1 MERIW
6 LNHYP
11 PGIPADITDE
21 AARYDSLVAMV
32 EESCGKYAK
41 RPAFHSMGAT
51 LSYAQLEEKSRH
63 FAGWLQARG
72 IKKGD
77 RVALMMPNLL
87 QYPICLFGTLRAGA
101 AVVNTNPLY
110 TPAELNHQLHDSGAR
125 VIVIAENF
133 AHTLQDA
140 LEGTSI
146 DTIIVTSIGDML
158 GGIKG
163 WVTNLVVRH
172 VKKMVPA
179 YRLPDT
185 LRLPQVLAEGA
196 GAAYTRPPLSHDDIA
211 LLQYTGGTT
220 GVAKG
225 AILTHGNM
233 VSNVSQAHAWVKPYL
248 GQEEQ
253 CIVTALPLYHIFAL
267 TANCLT
273 FLVLGAS
280 NLLIINPRDIPD
292 MIKSM
297 SRHRFTAITGV
308 NTLFNALL
316 LDPGFAKLDFSSLKL
331 TLGGGMAV
339 QEVIAKRWLQCTGKP
354 LAQAYGLT
362 ETSPAVTINPL
373 DKTEFTGSI
382 GLPVPSTEIA
392 IRDNDGNDM
401 PQGESG
407 EICVRGPQVTPGYW
421 QRPDETEKVFDK
433 DGFLHTGDIGYVDEQ
448 GYIFLLDRKKDM
460 ILVSGFN
467 VYPNEIEAVAAEHPG
482 VKEAAAIGV
491 PNEHSGEVVKLFVIR
506 KDPNLT
512 EQALIEY
519 LRTKLTRY
527 KVPKLIE
534 FREDLPRS
542 NVGKVLR
549 RELKQDNDAGKQQ
562 GERHK

>member
-1 MERIW
+1 MERTW

-11 PGIPADITDE
+11 PGVPADITDE
-21 AARYDSLVAMV
+21 AARYDSLAALV
-32 EESCGKYAK
+32 EESCGKYAG
-41 RPAFHSMGAT
+41 RPAFHSMGAD
-51 LSYAQLEEKSRH
+51 LSYAQLEESSRH
-63 FAGWLQARG
+63 FAAWLQARG

-87 QYPICLFGTLRAGA
+87 QYPVCLFGTLRAGA
-101 AVVNTNPLY
+101 VVINTNPLY
-110 TPAELNHQLHDSGAR
+110 TPAELNHQLRDSGAR
-125 VIVIAENF
+125 AIVIAENF
-133 AHTLQDA
+133 AYTLQDA
-140 LEGTSI
+140 LQGTSI
-146 DTIIVTSIGDML
+146 DTIITTAIGDML
-158 GGIKG
+158 GGVKG

-172 VKKMVPA
+172 VKKMVPP
-179 YRLPDT
+179 YNLPNA
-185 LRLPQVLAEGA
+185 LRLPQVLAA
-196 GAAYTRPPLSHDDIA
+196 GARATYTRPPLSHDDIA

-233 VSNVSQAHAWVKPYL
+233 VSNVSQALAWVRPYL
-248 GQEEQ
+248 THEHQ

-273 FLVLGAS
+273 FMALGAS
-280 NLLIINPRDIPD
+280 NLLIVNPRDIPD
-292 MIKSM
+292 MVKSM
-297 SRHRFTAITGV
+297 GKYRFTAITGV

-316 LDPGFAKLDFSSLKL
+316 LNPDFAKLDFSSLRL

-339 QEVIAKRWLQCTGKP
+339 QDVIAKRWLECTGKP

-373 DKTEFTGSI
+373 DKVEFTGSI
-382 GLPVPSTEIA
+382 GQPVPSTDVA
-392 IRDNDGNDM
+392 IRDDDGVDL
-401 PQGESG
+401 PQGETG

-421 QRPDETEKVFDK
+421 QRPDETAKVFDK
-433 DGFLHTGDIGYVDEQ
+433 DGFLHTGDIGYIDAQ
-448 GYIFLLDRKKDM
+448 GFVFLLDRKKDM
-460 ILVSGFN
+460 INVSGFN

-482 VKEAAAIGV
+482 VKEAAAIGI
-491 PNEHSGEVVKLFVIR
+491 PNEHSGEVAKLFVIR
-506 KDPNLT
+506 KDPDLT
-512 EQALIEY
+512 EEALKEY

-542 NVGKVLR
+542 NIGKVLR
-549 RELKQDNDAGKQQ
+549 RKLKEDDGSGQPSGGNP
-562 GERHK
+562 